1 MKRLLLAGGGH
12 SHVFVL
18 DALARAPL
26 SDVEVTLVSPFDR
39 QVYSGMLPGWIAGH
53 YAIDQC
59 VIPLAPLAQRA
70 NARFVQAHVARLDLA
85 ARVAYTEAS
94 EPLPFD
100 AISIA
105 TGPLMN
111 VDAVPGLREHAVP
124 VRPIESLIRAWPR
137 LFAQLVALAEADEDA
152 ATLTVLGGGAGGVE
166 LAFAIAYRAQS
177 ACVPVRVQLVTGKP
191 GLLPTLAESVRRR
204 IARLAP
210 ARGVRLIEDDAVEIT
225 RHTVLLAD
233 GGEIASDVTIA
244 AIGAAAAEWPRE
256 AGLAVDERGFIA
268 VDARLQSISHPFV
281 FAAGD
286 CASIVEHPRPKSG
299 VYAVRAGPPLAR
311 NLLRYLA
318 GKRLRRWRPQRV
330 ALYLIATGPQHA
342 VASWD
347 GLSTEGR
354 WVWRWKDRIDRRF
367 VARYAR

>member
-18 DALARAPL
+18 DALAREPAA
-26 SDVEVTLVSPFDR
+26 DVEITLVSPFDR

-53 YAIDQC
+53 YEIEQC

-70 NARFVQAHVARLDLA
+70 NARFVQAQVTRLDLA
-85 ARVAYTEAS
+85 ARIAYTDAS
-94 EPLPFD
+94 EALPFD
-100 AISIA
+100 LMSIA
-105 TGPLMN
+105 TGPVMN
-111 VDAVPGLREHAVP
+111 LDAIAGLRQHAIAL
-124 VRPIESLIRAWPR
+124 RPIESLIQAWPR
-137 LFAQLVALAEADEDA
+137 LYAQLAARAQAGEDA
-152 ATLTVLGGGAGGVE
+152 ATLTVLGGGAGGAE
-166 LAFAIAYRAQS
+166 LALALAHRMRS
-177 ACVPVRVQLVTGKP
+177 ARVPARVQLVTGKP
-191 GLLPTLAESVRRR
+191 GLLPALAAGVRRR

-210 ARGVRLIEDDAVEIT
+210 ARGVRLIEDDAAQVT
-225 RHTVLLAD
+225 RHTVLLAG

-268 VDARLQSISHPFV
+268 VDERLRSISHPCV

-286 CASIVEHPRPKSG
+286 CASMVGHPRPKSG

-311 NLLRYLA
+311 NLLRQLA
-318 GKRLRRWRPQRV
+318 GQPPRRYRPQRV
-330 ALYLIATGPQHA
+330 ALYLLSTGPQHA

-347 GLSTEGR
+347 GLSAEGR